1 MVECKTRETTREGG
15 YPRQPADVAAKGY
28 RIKKP
33 FSFLL
38 SKKKTTA
45 WLFLLKRAPQ
55 KYKGLNT
62 IHSSSIDLP
71 YGGVALPL
79 WNCAHVGDTT
89 RPIS

>member
-45 WLFLLKRAPQ
+45 
-55 KYKGLNT
+55 
-62 IHSSSIDLP
+62 
-71 YGGVALPL
+71 
-79 WNCAHVGDTT
+79 
-89 RPIS
+89 